1 MSLTYFGL
9 DGNYGDAAGLVVVDT
24 SVFTADDFDLIDEA
38 RDEERG
44 FAALEIAQSYTR
56 NN

>member
-24 SVFTADDFDLIDEA
+24 SNWTADDFDLIDEA
-38 RDEERG
+38 SDDKRA
-44 FAALEIAQSYTR
+44 FAAIEIAESYAR
-56 NN
+56 SN